1 MRMRVTENMI
11 NGLEIVH
18 GGVLFTLADAAFA
31 YACNAYDR
39 VALAQA
45 CNIDY
50 VRPAKLGDELT
61 AEAVERN
68 RSRTSG
74 LYDVTVSRSD
84 GKWLPTSGVN
94 RRISNSHSWSLG
106 SKSG

>member
-1 MRMRVTENMI
+1 MVSRADSIARSCAEKMYRDDHTSHWLGIQIEEVRPGRAIMRMRVTENMI

-50 VRPAKLGDELT
+50 WE
-61 AEAVERN
+61 
-68 RSRTSG
+68 TS
-74 LYDVTVSRSD
+74 S
-84 GKWLPTSGVN
+84 PP
-94 RRISNSHSWSLG
+94 RR
-106 SKSG
+106 